1 MVDKKQKQMADI
13 EFITQTGF
21 TKVLKP
27 TGIRA
32 GMFGNTTVKD
42 AGLYAIRKNKKN
54 IDNLNKKMKTGSFTY
69 NGKFKLK

>member
-1 MVDKKQKQMADI
+1 MADI

-54 IDNLNKKMKTGSFTY
+54 IDNLNKKMRTGSFTY